1 MENLAM
7 DVPQGFL
14 FTLYVMAVK
23 KWKTHYA
30 INRADPAQ
38 KELALIVGGIN
49 PMDGTIVVRLQ

>member
-1 MENLAM
+1 M